1 MLDQVLATKPARPKS
16 MGKCTKCTCLHYVRE
31 VEPLSAADCLA
42 DVERRIDRGADG
54 GSVEKKTVGAEVCH
68 FALGERE
75 VVMCVAGPFC

>member
-1 MLDQVLATKPARPKS
+1 MHEVHVPALCP
-16 MGKCTKCTCLHYVRE
+16 E

-54 GSVEKKTVGAEVCH
+54 ASVEKKTVGAEVCH

-75 VVMCVAGPFC
+75 VVMRVAGPFLLDLAGRQSKAL